1 MDSIDLNQLEREA
14 RARYERRRFGLSF
27 AGAAPVLLVIAA
39 AAFFAKRPTSVAFFG
54 GLLFV
59 TGVVLLWRGR
69 DLRLALWPGVLS
81 GLIPLVAALV
91 ANHGHGC
98 SGDHCSTLC
107 VPACTAGG
115 VTAGFV
121 VSVIATRLKLGW
133 GFLAAASAVSL
144 LTGAMGCSCVGYSGV
159 LALVGG
165 FSVGL
170 VPQLARR
177 VFATR

>member
-1 MDSIDLNQLEREA
+1 MDSTDRSRLVHQA
-14 RARYERRRFGLSF
+14 RARYERARLGLSF
-27 AGAAPVLLVIAA
+27 AGAAPVLLVVGA
-39 AAFFAKRPTSVAFFG
+39 AAFFAKRPTSVAVFG

-69 DLRLALWPGVLS
+69 ELRLALWPGLLS

-98 SGDHCSTLC
+98 SGDHCSSLC

-115 VTAGFV
+115 LTAGIV
-121 VSVIATRLKLGW
+121 VSIFATRMKLGW
-133 GFLAAASAVSL
+133 SFWAAASAVAV
-144 LTGAMGCSCVGYSGV
+144 LTGAMGCACVGYSGV

-177 VFATR
+177 IFAVR